1 MGHSLELF
9 GGKNK
14 KKSPFKKVKGQNIWS
29 HTMSCWIN
37 KSGMGCII

>member
-1 MGHSLELF
+1 VFLGD
-9 GGKNK
+9 
-14 KKSPFKKVKGQNIWS
+14 KKSPFKGLKGQNIWS